1 MVFFKFP
8 FHYNSKKSDTMFY
21 SHYSFFRIN
30 IKCNL
35 TWLSSTS
42 LQKLIVHSKDS
53 RILIVLISSK
63 PDWCCNVHRI
73 TLKFV
78 IKRLTA
84 NTIAR
89 SYNYMWV
96 LSGSISWQEGLS
108 SEEIICKH
116 RVRTLTLDHH
126 LTI

>member
-21 SHYSFFRIN
+21 SHYSFFRII

-42 LQKLIVHSKDS
+42 LHKLIVHSKES
-53 RILIVLISSK
+53 RILNVLISSK
-63 PDWCCNVHRI
+63 PDWCCNVHRL
-73 TLKFV
+73 TLKFA
-78 IKRLTA
+78 IKRLTS
-84 NTIAR
+84 NTIAG

-96 LSGSISWQEGLS
+96 LSGGLSWQEGLC

-116 RVRTLTLDHH
+116 SVRTLTLDHH